1 MEDLNSYTTEDLEKE
16 IERRKK
22 KSVPKKI
29 EVFRNGI
36 LVLQMKNKRD
46 HQLSWLEIILD
57 KWMTAIDFLF
67 HFTLSLVII

>member
-29 EVFRNGI
+29 KVFRNGI

>member
-46 HQLSWLEIILD
+46 HQLS
-57 KWMTAIDFLF
+57 
-67 HFTLSLVII
+67 

>member
-29 EVFRNGI
+29 KVFRNGI

-46 HQLSWLEIILD
+46 HQLS
-57 KWMTAIDFLF
+57 
-67 HFTLSLVII
+67 